1 MSMTIE
7 DVIRDERRRAH
18 KKRDLAE
25 AFRDEAN
32 KIPALKHAKRHDQIA
47 DWLEA
52 LKKSEEKQKEAEVCA
67 KLQLLNELLTKS
79 KDHALTATDIQA
91 LIDEE
96 NKKIEPQK
104 GWY

>member
-1 MSMTIE
+1 MTIE

-47 DWLEA
+47 DWPV
-52 LKKSEEKQKEAEVCA
+52 SYTH
-67 KLQLLNELLTKS
+67 LTLPTI
-79 KDHALTATDIQA
+79 A
-91 LIDEE
+91 
-96 NKKIEPQK
+96 
-104 GWY
+104 

>member
-1 MSMTIE
+1 MTIE

-32 KIPALKHAKRHDQIA
+32 KIPALKHAKQIA

-67 KLQLLNELLTKS
+67 RLQLLNELLTKS

-96 NKKIEPQK
+96 NKKIEPQN